1 MKKDNVVAID
11 GPSGSGKSTVARI
24 VAKKLGFLFVDTGSM
39 FRALAFGLY
48 EKGINAGDQASV
60 EREIGQ
66 LEVNY
71 VGKDDNLIDLN
82 GVDISSNIREH
93 HISEYAS
100 KISVFPAVRDCLKNL
115 QRGLAV
121 NNNCVL
127 EGRDIGT
134 VIFPDAKLKIFL
146 TASNEKRAERRYQE
160 LKSKGTLGDL
170 TKSKILDDIN
180 LRDMRDSSREVAPL
194 KPAADSI
201 QIVTDTLSIDE
212 VVNLISQ
219 YASENF

>member
-48 EKGINAGDQASV
+48 EKGIDAGDQASV
-60 EREIGQ
+60 ERDWQ

-71 VGKDDNLIDLN
+71 VGKDDNLINLN

-100 KISVFPAVRDCLKNL
+100 KISVFPVVRDCLKNL

-121 NNNCVL
+121 KNNCVL
-127 EGRDIGT
+127 QGRDIGT

-170 TKSKILDDIN
+170 TKGKILDDIN
-180 LRDMRDSSREVAPL
+180 LRDKRDSNREVAPL
-194 KPAADSI
+194 KPPRDSI
-201 QIVTDTLSIDE
+201 QIVTDELSIDE
-212 VVNLISQ
+212 VVSLIRQ
-219 YASENF
+219 HASEKF